1 MYVDPRYLL
10 SGRGRVGGEPTA
22 SHMIAAIPT
31 AMTLRMINPTTDPVY
46 VLSASAG
53 RLLTMPVCQGRPH
66 G

>member
-22 SHMIAAIPT
+22 SHMTAAMPT
-31 AMTLRMINPTTDPVY
+31 AMTLRMIKPTIDTVY
-46 VLSASAG
+46 VVSTAAG
-53 RLLTMPVCQGRPH
+53 PVADSPGVPGRPR